1 MGGGRGG
8 GGGGRVIIHH
18 MEGVVGDA
26 FDLTRKNEIEAE
38 IATKI
43 GLKLACANGV
53 YMSQGRKPP
62 V

>member
-1 MGGGRGG
+1 MGVGGGV
-8 GGGGRVIIHH
+8 GRVIIHH
-18 MEGVVGDA
+18 MEGVAGDT
-26 FDLTRKNEIEAE
+26 FDLTRTNEIEAE

-53 YMSQGRKPP
+53 YVSQGRKPL

>member
-1 MGGGRGG
+1 
-8 GGGGRVIIHH
+8 
-18 MEGVVGDA
+18 MEGVVEDA